1 MWAEKGILA
10 PMEFCLLGDHAPGPG
25 RVMSV
30 VGERSP
36 GGKLTEHVVDR
47 RACPR
52 EQARAHIF
60 LPLIL

>member
-1 MWAEKGILA
+1 MS
-10 PMEFCLLGDHAPGPG
+10 MAPGPG

-36 GGKLTEHVVDR
+36 GGKLAAYVGVDM

-60 LPLIL
+60 LP